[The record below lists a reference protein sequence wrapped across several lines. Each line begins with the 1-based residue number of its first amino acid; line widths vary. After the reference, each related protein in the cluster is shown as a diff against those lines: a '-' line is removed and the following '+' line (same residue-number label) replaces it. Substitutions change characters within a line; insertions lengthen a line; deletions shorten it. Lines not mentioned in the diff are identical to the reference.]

1 MKTSLKDGS
10 SYLIIDHKDSPG
22 IRPED
27 IPIELKNKVQ
37 PILGGTVYERD
48 VQFCAHCG
56 AQVILN
62 PLRERPRSYCA
73 KCDHYICDN
82 PICNKTCEPVKKLF
96 DQVEKEQLR
105 CGDIVLTD
113 NI

>member
-10 SYLIIDHKDSPG
+10 SYLIIDHSESPG
-22 IRPED
+22 INPED
-27 IPIELKNKVQ
+27 VPARLRASTLITPAGQV
-37 PILGGTVYERD
+37 TERD

-82 PICNKTCEPVKKLF
+82 PVCNKTCEPVKKLF
-96 DQVEKEQLR
+96 DKIEKEQNR
-105 CGDIVLTD
+105 GTIVLTD
-113 NI
+113 NL